1 MIFNS
6 NKFIFLLIFILSCK
20 NEENEMIAVD
30 VNYTQSNLP
39 IISINTFGENIP
51 DEPRINAQMGIINN
65 NSGTNN
71 IEDVFN
77 DYNGRITIEKRG
89 NSSQE
94 QEKSPYRFETIDDNG
109 ENNNVK
115 LLGLPEENDWIL
127 YAPWSDK
134 SLMRNVL
141 IYSLSNDMGRY
152 APRSEFVELYLN
164 NEYRGVYVLMEK
176 IKRDKNRVAISSL
189 DPNSNFGDN
198 LTGGYILKFD
208 WAETGD
214 NNGGFFSLIDGM
226 RYNYHYPKPDEISSE
241 QESYIQ
247 SFINSY
253 ENIMNSNKYNSEQGY
268 SKFID
273 IGSFVDFIILQEI
286 SRNVDAYGL
295 STYIYKD
302 KESINNML
310 TAGPIWDFNHGFG
323 NCDYYK
329 AWETDGWN
337 ISYTYEDMDQR
348 AFWWFKLW
356 NDDNFKEMV
365 KDRYKVLRKSI
376 LSTTNINTKVDQY
389 VSELGN
395 SINKNFTKWPILGE
409 YIWPNKEV
417 FDTYQEEIIYLKSWI
432 NNRLTWMDSEL
443 N

>member
-1 MIFNS
+1 MSKKNTFILFII
-6 NKFIFLLIFILSCK
+6 FIFSCK

-30 VNYTQSNLP
+30 VNYTESNLP
-39 IISINTFGENIP
+39 IISINTYGEDIP
-51 DEPRINAQMGIINN
+51 DEPRIDAYMGIINN

-71 IEDVFN
+71 INDPFN
-77 DYNGRITIEKRG
+77 DYNGKITIEKRG

-94 QEKSPYRFETIDDNG
+94 QEKPPYRFETVDNNG

-134 SLMRNVL
+134 SLLRNVL
-141 IYSLSNDMGRY
+141 IYSLSNEMGRY
-152 APRSEFVELYLN
+152 APRSKFVELYLN
-164 NEYRGVYVLMEK
+164 KEYRGVYVLMEK

-208 WAETGD
+208 WAEAGD

-241 QESYIQ
+241 QENYIQ
-247 SFINSY
+247 SYINSY
-253 ENIMNSNKYNSEQGY
+253 ENIMNSNKYNSEEGY
-268 SKFID
+268 SSFID

-302 KESINNML
+302 KESINNKL

-329 AWETDGWN
+329 AWETVGWN
-337 ISYTYEDMDQR
+337 ISYTYNDMDQR
-348 AFWWFKLW
+348 AFWWLKLW
-356 NDDNFKEMV
+356 NDDNFQEMI
-365 KDRYKVLRKSI
+365 KDRYKLLREST
-376 LSTTNINTKVDQY
+376 LSTNNINTLIDQY
-389 VSELGN
+389 VFKLGT
-395 SINKNFTKWPILGE
+395 SVNKNFTKWPILGE
-409 YIWPNKEV
+409 YIWPNKQV
-417 FDTYQEEIIYLKSWI
+417 FDTYQEEIIYLKTWI
-432 NNRLTWMDSEL
+432 DNRLTWMDSEL

>member
-30 VNYTQSNLP
+30 VNYTESNLP

-71 IEDVFN
+71 IEDDFN

-348 AFWWFKLW
+348 AFWWLKLW

-365 KDRYKVLRKSI
+365 KDRYKVLRRSI

-395 SINKNFTKWPILGE
+395 SVNKNFTKWPILGE

>member
-1 MIFNS
+1 MISKKNTFILFII
-6 NKFIFLLIFILSCK
+6 FIFSCK

-30 VNYTQSNLP
+30 VNYTESNLP
-39 IISINTFGENIP
+39 IISINTYGEDIP
-51 DEPRINAQMGIINN
+51 DEPRIDAYMGIINN

-71 IEDVFN
+71 INDPFN
-77 DYNGRITIEKRG
+77 DYNGKITIEKRG

-94 QEKSPYRFETIDDNG
+94 QEKPPYRFETVDNNG

-134 SLMRNVL
+134 SLLRNVL
-141 IYSLSNDMGRY
+141 IYSLSNEMGRY
-152 APRSEFVELYLN
+152 APRSKFVELYLN

-241 QESYIQ
+241 QENYIQ
-247 SFINSY
+247 SYINSY
-253 ENIMNSNKYNSEQGY
+253 ENIMNSNKYNSEEGY
-268 SKFID
+268 SSFID

-302 KESINNML
+302 KESINNKL

-329 AWETDGWN
+329 AWETVGWN
-337 ISYTYEDMDQR
+337 ISYTYNDMDQR
-348 AFWWFKLW
+348 AFWWLKLW
-356 NDDNFKEMV
+356 NDDNFQEMI
-365 KDRYKVLRKSI
+365 KDRYKLLREST
-376 LSTTNINTKVDQY
+376 LSTNNINTLIDQY
-389 VSELGN
+389 VFKLGT
-395 SINKNFTKWPILGE
+395 SVNKNFTKWPILGE
-409 YIWPNKEV
+409 YIWPNKQV
-417 FDTYQEEIIYLKSWI
+417 FETYQEEIIYLKTWI

>member
-1 MIFNS
+1 MIFNN

-30 VNYTQSNLP
+30 VNYTESNLP

-71 IEDVFN
+71 IEDDFN

-94 QEKSPYRFETIDDNG
+94 QEKPPYRFETIDDNG

-247 SFINSY
+247 SYINSY

-348 AFWWFKLW
+348 AFWWLKLW

-365 KDRYKVLRKSI
+365 KDRYKVLRRSI

-395 SINKNFTKWPILGE
+395 SVNKNFTKWPILGE

>member
-1 MIFNS
+1 MIFNN

-30 VNYTQSNLP
+30 VNYTESNLP

-71 IEDVFN
+71 IEDDFN

-94 QEKSPYRFETIDDNG
+94 QEKPPYRFETIDDNG

-247 SFINSY
+247 SYINSY

-348 AFWWFKLW
+348 AFWWLKLW
-356 NDDNFKEMV
+356 NDDNFKEIV
-365 KDRYKVLRKSI
+365 KDRYKVLRRSI

-395 SINKNFTKWPILGE
+395 SVNKNFTKWPILGE

>member
-30 VNYTQSNLP
+30 VNYTESNLP

-94 QEKSPYRFETIDDNG
+94 QEKPPYRFETIDDDG

-247 SFINSY
+247 SYINSY

-348 AFWWFKLW
+348 AFWWLKLW

-365 KDRYKVLRKSI
+365 KDRYKVLRRSI

-395 SINKNFTKWPILGE
+395 SVNKNFTKWPILGE

>member
-1 MIFNS
+1 MIFNN

-30 VNYTQSNLP
+30 VNYTESNLP

-71 IEDVFN
+71 IEDDFN

-94 QEKSPYRFETIDDNG
+94 QEKPPYRFETIDDNG

-189 DPNSNFGDN
+189 DPNSNSGDN

-348 AFWWFKLW
+348 AFWWLKLW

-365 KDRYKVLRKSI
+365 KDRYKVLRRSI

-395 SINKNFTKWPILGE
+395 SVNKNFTKWPILGE

>member
-1 MIFNS
+1 MIFNN

-20 NEENEMIAVD
+20 NEENDMIAVD

-71 IEDVFN
+71 IEDDFN

-94 QEKSPYRFETIDDNG
+94 QEKPPYRFETIDDNG

-348 AFWWFKLW
+348 AFWWLKLW

-395 SINKNFTKWPILGE
+395 SVNKNFTKWPILGE

>member
-1 MIFNS
+1 MNYRLLAFFVFLIFVSCSKFDSQDELNTNS
-6 NKFIFLLIFILSCK
+6 NAFPFYDNLSEVNNFPKMVILTNNQEIFDEPKINAELKVI
-20 NEENEMIAVD
+20 EESIELDYKIAIETRGSSSQMFPKKSYGFETRSLDWSDDID
-30 VNYTQSNLP
+30 VN
-39 IISINTFGENIP
+39 
-51 DEPRINAQMGIINN
+51 
-65 NSGTNN
+65 
-71 IEDVFN
+71 
-77 DYNGRITIEKRG
+77 
-89 NSSQE
+89 
-94 QEKSPYRFETIDDNG
+94 
-109 ENNNVK
+109 
-115 LLGLPEENDWIL
+115 LGGFPEEEDWIL
-127 YAPWSDK
+127 YGPYSDK
-134 SLMRNVL
+134 SLIRNKL
-141 IYSLSNDMGRY
+141 TFDLSNSIGY
-152 APRSEFVELYLN
+152 SASQTKFYNLFIN
-164 NEYRGVYVLMEK
+164 NENKGLYVLMEK

-247 SFINSY
+247 SYINSY

-348 AFWWFKLW
+348 AFWWLKLW

-365 KDRYKVLRKSI
+365 KDRYKVLRRSI

-395 SINKNFTKWPILGE
+395 SVNKNFTKWPILGE

>member
-1 MIFNS
+1 MMSKKNTFILFII
-6 NKFIFLLIFILSCK
+6 FIFSCK

-30 VNYTQSNLP
+30 VNYTESNLP
-39 IISINTFGENIP
+39 IISINTYGEDIP
-51 DEPRINAQMGIINN
+51 DEPRIDAYMGIINN

-71 IEDVFN
+71 INDPFN
-77 DYNGRITIEKRG
+77 DYNGKITIEKRG

-94 QEKSPYRFETIDDNG
+94 QEKPPYRFETVDNNG

-134 SLMRNVL
+134 SLLRNVL
-141 IYSLSNDMGRY
+141 IYSLSNEMGRY
-152 APRSEFVELYLN
+152 APRSKFVELYLN
-164 NEYRGVYVLMEK
+164 KEYRGVYVLMEK

-241 QESYIQ
+241 QENYIQ
-247 SFINSY
+247 SYINSY
-253 ENIMNSNKYNSEQGY
+253 ENIMNSNKYNSEEGY
-268 SKFID
+268 SSFID
-273 IGSFVDFIILQEI
+273 IGSFVDFIILLEI

-302 KESINNML
+302 KESIIIKL

-329 AWETDGWN
+329 AWETVGWN
-337 ISYTYEDMDQR
+337 ISYTYNDMDQR
-348 AFWWFKLW
+348 AFWWLKLW
-356 NDDNFKEMV
+356 NDDNFQEMI
-365 KDRYKVLRKSI
+365 KDRYKLLRESTLSI
-376 LSTTNINTKVDQY
+376 NNINTLIDQY
-389 VSELGN
+389 VFKLGT
-395 SINKNFTKWPILGE
+395 SVNKNFTKWPILGE
-409 YIWPNKEV
+409 YIWPNKQV
-417 FDTYQEEIIYLKSWI
+417 FDTYQEEIIYLKTCI
-432 NNRLTWMDSEL
+432 NNRLTWMDS
-443 N
+443 

>member
-30 VNYTQSNLP
+30 VNYTESNLP

-71 IEDVFN
+71 IEDDFN

-94 QEKSPYRFETIDDNG
+94 QEKPPYRFETIDDNG

-189 DPNSNFGDN
+189 DPNSNSGDN

-247 SFINSY
+247 LYINSY

-348 AFWWFKLW
+348 AFWWLKLW
-356 NDDNFKEMV
+356 NDDNFKEMI

-395 SINKNFTKWPILGE
+395 SVNKNFTKWPILGE

>member
-1 MIFNS
+1 MEY
-6 NKFIFLLIFILSCK
+6 NKNTFIFFLLFIISCK
-20 NEENEMIAVD
+20 NKENEMIAVD
-30 VNYTQSNLP
+30 VNYTESNLP
-39 IISINTFGENIP
+39 IISINTYGEDIP
-51 DEPRINAQMGIINN
+51 DEPRIDAYMGIINN
-65 NSGTNN
+65 NSGTNS
-71 IEDVFN
+71 IDDIFN
-77 DYNGRITIEKRG
+77 DYDGRITIEKRG

-94 QEKSPYRFETIDDNG
+94 QEKPPYRFETVDKNG
-109 ENNNVK
+109 ENNNVE

-164 NEYRGVYVLMEK
+164 KEYRGVYVLMEK
-176 IKRDKNRVAISSL
+176 IKRDKNRVAISKL
-189 DPNSNFGDN
+189 DPNGNSGDDI
-198 LTGGYILKFD
+198 TGGYILKFD

-214 NNGGFFSLIDGM
+214 NNGGFYSLIDGM

-253 ENIMNSNKYNSEQGY
+253 ENTMNSNNYNTEEGY
-268 SKFID
+268 SNFID

-302 KESINNML
+302 KESINNKL

-337 ISYTYEDMDQR
+337 INYIYDDMDQR

-356 NDDNFKEMV
+356 NDDNFKEIV
-365 KDRYKVLRKSI
+365 KDRYKVLRGSI
-376 LSTTNINTKVDQY
+376 LSTNNVNTKIDQY
-389 VSELGN
+389 VYKLGN
-395 SINKNFTKWPILGE
+395 SVNKNFTKWPILGE
-409 YIWPNKEV
+409 YIWPNKQV

-432 NNRLTWMDSEL
+432 NNRLNWMDLEL

>member
-1 MIFNS
+1 MMSKKNTFILFII
-6 NKFIFLLIFILSCK
+6 FIFSCK

-30 VNYTQSNLP
+30 VNYTESNLP
-39 IISINTFGENIP
+39 IISINTYGEDIP
-51 DEPRINAQMGIINN
+51 DEPRIDAYMGIINN

-71 IEDVFN
+71 INDPFN
-77 DYNGRITIEKRG
+77 DYNGKITIEMRG

-94 QEKSPYRFETIDDNG
+94 QEKPPYRFETVDNNG

-134 SLMRNVL
+134 SLLRNVL
-141 IYSLSNDMGRY
+141 IYSLSNEMGRY
-152 APRSEFVELYLN
+152 APRSKFVELYLN

-241 QESYIQ
+241 QENYIQ
-247 SFINSY
+247 SYINSY
-253 ENIMNSNKYNSEQGY
+253 ENIMNSNKYNSEEGY
-268 SKFID
+268 SSFID

-302 KESINNML
+302 KESINNKL

-329 AWETDGWN
+329 AWETVGWN
-337 ISYTYEDMDQR
+337 ISYTYNDMDQR
-348 AFWWFKLW
+348 AFWWLKLW
-356 NDDNFKEMV
+356 NDDNFQEMI
-365 KDRYKVLRKSI
+365 KDRYKLLREST
-376 LSTTNINTKVDQY
+376 LSTNNINTLIDQY
-389 VSELGN
+389 VFKLGT
-395 SINKNFTKWPILGE
+395 SVNKNFTKWPILGE
-409 YIWPNKEV
+409 YIWPNKQV
-417 FDTYQEEIIYLKSWI
+417 FDTYQEEIIYLKTWI

>member
-1 MIFNS
+1 MISKKNTFILFII
-6 NKFIFLLIFILSCK
+6 FIFSCK

-30 VNYTQSNLP
+30 VNYTESNLP
-39 IISINTFGENIP
+39 IISINTYGEDIP
-51 DEPRINAQMGIINN
+51 DEPRIDAYMGIINN

-71 IEDVFN
+71 INDPFN
-77 DYNGRITIEKRG
+77 DYNGKITIEKRG

-94 QEKSPYRFETIDDNG
+94 QEKPPYRFETVDNNG

-134 SLMRNVL
+134 SLLRNVL
-141 IYSLSNDMGRY
+141 IYSLSNEMGRY
-152 APRSEFVELYLN
+152 APRSKFVELYLN

-241 QESYIQ
+241 QENYIQ
-247 SFINSY
+247 SYINSY
-253 ENIMNSNKYNSEQGY
+253 ENIMNSNKYNSEEGY
-268 SKFID
+268 SSFID
-273 IGSFVDFIILQEI
+273 IGSFVDFVILQEI

-302 KESINNML
+302 KESINNKL

-329 AWETDGWN
+329 AWETVGWN
-337 ISYTYEDMDQR
+337 ISYTYNDMDQR
-348 AFWWFKLW
+348 AFWWLKLW
-356 NDDNFKEMV
+356 NDDNFQEMI
-365 KDRYKVLRKSI
+365 KDRYKLLREST
-376 LSTTNINTKVDQY
+376 LSTNNINTLIDQY
-389 VSELGN
+389 VFKLGT
-395 SINKNFTKWPILGE
+395 SVNKNFTKWPILGE
-409 YIWPNKEV
+409 YIWPNKQV
-417 FDTYQEEIIYLKSWI
+417 FDTYQEEIIYLKTWI

>member
-1 MIFNS
+1 MIFNN

-30 VNYTQSNLP
+30 VNYTESNLP

-94 QEKSPYRFETIDDNG
+94 QEKPPYRFETIDDDG

-247 SFINSY
+247 SYINSY

-348 AFWWFKLW
+348 AFWWLKLW

-365 KDRYKVLRKSI
+365 KDRYKVLRRSI

-395 SINKNFTKWPILGE
+395 SVNKNFTKWPILGE

>member
-1 MIFNS
+1 MIFNN

-30 VNYTQSNLP
+30 VNYTESNLP

-71 IEDVFN
+71 IEDDFN

-94 QEKSPYRFETIDDNG
+94 QEKPPYRFETIDDNG

-247 SFINSY
+247 SYINSY

-348 AFWWFKLW
+348 AFWWLKLW
-356 NDDNFKEMV
+356 NDDNFKERV
-365 KDRYKVLRKSI
+365 KDRYKVLRRSI

-395 SINKNFTKWPILGE
+395 SVNKNFTKWPILGE

>member
-1 MIFNS
+1 MIFNN

-20 NEENEMIAVD
+20 NEENDMIAVD

-71 IEDVFN
+71 IEDDFN

-94 QEKSPYRFETIDDNG
+94 QEKPPYRFETIDDNG

-134 SLMRNVL
+134 SLIRNVL

-247 SFINSY
+247 SYINSY

-348 AFWWFKLW
+348 AFWWLKLW

-395 SINKNFTKWPILGE
+395 SVNKNFTKWPILGE

>member
-1 MIFNS
+1 MIFNN

-30 VNYTQSNLP
+30 VNYTESNLP

-51 DEPRINAQMGIINN
+51 DEPRIDAQMGIINN

-71 IEDVFN
+71 IEDDFN

-94 QEKSPYRFETIDDNG
+94 QEKPPYRFETIDDNG

-115 LLGLPEENDWIL
+115 LLGLPVENDWIL

-247 SFINSY
+247 SYINSY

-348 AFWWFKLW
+348 AFWWLKLW

-395 SINKNFTKWPILGE
+395 SVNKNFTKWPILGE

>member
-1 MIFNS
+1 MSKKNTFILFII
-6 NKFIFLLIFILSCK
+6 FIFSCK

-30 VNYTQSNLP
+30 VNYTESNLP
-39 IISINTFGENIP
+39 IISINTYGEDIP
-51 DEPRINAQMGIINN
+51 DEPRIDAYMGIINN

-71 IEDVFN
+71 INDPFN
-77 DYNGRITIEKRG
+77 DYNGKITIEKRG

-94 QEKSPYRFETIDDNG
+94 QEKPPYRFETVDNNG

-134 SLMRNVL
+134 SLLRNVL
-141 IYSLSNDMGRY
+141 IYSLSNEMGRY
-152 APRSEFVELYLN
+152 APRSKFVELYLN

-241 QESYIQ
+241 QENYIQ
-247 SFINSY
+247 SYINSY
-253 ENIMNSNKYNSEQGY
+253 ENIMNSNKYNSEEGY
-268 SKFID
+268 SSFID
-273 IGSFVDFIILQEI
+273 IGSFVDFVILQEI

-302 KESINNML
+302 KESINNKL

-329 AWETDGWN
+329 AWETVGWN
-337 ISYTYEDMDQR
+337 ISYTYNDMDQR
-348 AFWWFKLW
+348 AFWWLRLW
-356 NDDNFKEMV
+356 DDDNFQEMI
-365 KDRYKVLRKSI
+365 KDRYKLLREST
-376 LSTTNINTKVDQY
+376 LSTNNINTLIDQY
-389 VSELGN
+389 VFKLGT
-395 SINKNFTKWPILGE
+395 SVNKNFTKWPILGE
-409 YIWPNKEV
+409 YIWPNKQV
-417 FDTYQEEIIYLKSWI
+417 FDTYQEEIIYLKTWI

>member
-1 MIFNS
+1 MIFNN

-30 VNYTQSNLP
+30 VNYTESNLP

-348 AFWWFKLW
+348 AFWWLKLW

-365 KDRYKVLRKSI
+365 KDRYKVLRRSI

-395 SINKNFTKWPILGE
+395 SVNKNFTKWPILGE

>member
-30 VNYTQSNLP
+30 VNYTESNLP

-71 IEDVFN
+71 IEDDFN

-94 QEKSPYRFETIDDNG
+94 QEKPPYRFETIDDNG

-134 SLMRNVL
+134 SLIRNVL

-247 SFINSY
+247 SYINSY

-348 AFWWFKLW
+348 AFWWLKLW

-395 SINKNFTKWPILGE
+395 SVNKNFTKWPILGE

>member
-1 MIFNS
+1 MIFNK

-20 NEENEMIAVD
+20 NEENDMIAVD

-94 QEKSPYRFETIDDNG
+94 QEKPPYRFETIDDNG

-348 AFWWFKLW
+348 AFWWLKLW

-365 KDRYKVLRKSI
+365 KDRYKVLRRSI

-395 SINKNFTKWPILGE
+395 SVNKNFTKWPILGE